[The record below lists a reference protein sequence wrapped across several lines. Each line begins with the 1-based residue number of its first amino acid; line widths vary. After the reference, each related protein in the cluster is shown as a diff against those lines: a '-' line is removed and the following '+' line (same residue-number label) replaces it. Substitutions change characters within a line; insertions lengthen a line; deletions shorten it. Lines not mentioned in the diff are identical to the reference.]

1 MDAEKVMTVAE
12 YNALKPDDRWDA
24 MYEAAEQYIQAQ
36 GKMPPTDY
44 QINGVTLINW
54 IRSHSSTNQKNETKR
69 NKVKALLAET
79 GVLSTR
85 DHWDTYFPLLQEH
98 FKSKIP
104 LRYATNKKF
113 QEWSR
118 DLKRRWL
125 DRNVDPKRR
134 ELLIAN
140 NYEYLIVDDM
150 LTYELLKDFYASCD
164 DIELY
169 NFNHEDEQETEPSD
183 AVEPSFDILAF
194 LKRELVKRDN
204 NELSEK
210 KLEVL
215 ALFDKF
221 DLKLTSSQKVLKTI
235 IKEEIQQPFNMKA
248 IRIPLTQV
256 YQQSVDTVFDRTNN
270 EHFKILINIL
280 DSKNQS
286 EIAGMCGLSKERI
299 RQIFN
304 IVKEQFRT
312 DVQKNIELF
321 KQA

>member
-1 MDAEKVMTVAE
+1 M
-12 YNALKPDDRWDA
+12 
-24 MYEAAEQYIQAQ
+24 
-36 GKMPPTDY
+36 
-44 QINGVTLINW
+44 
-54 IRSHSSTNQKNETKR
+54 
-69 NKVKALLAET
+69 
-79 GVLSTR
+79 
-85 DHWDTYFPLLQEH
+85 
-98 FKSKIP
+98 
-104 LRYATNKKF
+104 
-113 QEWSR
+113 
-118 DLKRRWL
+118 
-125 DRNVDPKRR
+125 
-134 ELLIAN
+134 
-140 NYEYLIVDDM
+140 
-150 LTYELLKDFYASCD
+150 KDFYASCD

-183 AVEPSFDILAF
+183 VVESSFDILAF

-204 NELSEK
+204 NDLSEK

-256 YQQSVDTVFDRTNN
+256 YQQSVDAVFDRTNN

>member
-1 MDAEKVMTVAE
+1 MDDEKVMTVAE

-24 MYEAAEQYIQAQ
+24 MYEAAKRYIQTE
-36 GKMPPTDY
+36 GKLPPTDY

-54 IRSHSSTNQKNETKR
+54 IRSHSSTNQKNENKR

-85 DHWDTYFPLLQEH
+85 DHWDTYFPLLLEH

-118 DLKRRWL
+118 DLKRRWV

-183 AVEPSFDILAF
+183 AVESSFDILAF

-312 DVQKNIELF
+312 DLQKNIELF